1 MKNIRILS
9 FHTYDTIVWTTKKE
23 GYDGICRRITE
34 NSWSSPLI
42 LVGAVV
48 LVINE
53 NRYVL
58 LQQRT
63 EPYGKWG
70 LPGGLME
77 LSESPEE
84 TAFREV
90 YEETGIK
97 VKNLRLINVFSGAN
111 YFTKLANGDEFQ
123 SVTTAYYTDE
133 YDGDFVMNKEEAVQL
148 KFFPLTELPDYIVGS
163 HKK

>member
-1 MKNIRILS
+1 MGYVEELRK
-9 FHTYDTIVWTTKKE
+9 IV
-23 GYDGICRRITE
+23 GHR
-34 NSWSSPLI
+34 PLI

-48 LVINE
+48 LVINKKGE
-53 NRYVL
+53 VL

-77 LSESPEE
+77 LGESPEE
-84 TAFREV
+84 TAYREV
-90 YEETGIK
+90 YEETGIH
-97 VKNLRLINVFSGAN
+97 VKNLRLIHIFSGAN

-133 YDGDFVMNKEEAVQL
+133 YEGNLNMNTAEAVQL
-148 KFFPLTELPDYIVGS
+148 AFFPIRELPDYMVGS
-163 HKK
+163 HKKIIETYEKIEKENKNAI

>member
-1 MKNIRILS
+1 M
-9 FHTYDTIVWTTKKE
+9 
-23 GYDGICRRITE
+23 GYVEELRKVVGHR
-34 NSWSSPLI
+34 PLI

-48 LVINE
+48 LVIDE
-53 NRYVL
+53 HGYVL

-77 LSESPEE
+77 LGESPEE
-84 TAFREV
+84 TACREV
-90 YEETGIK
+90 YEETGIE

-123 SVTTAYYTDE
+123 SVTTAYYTEE
-133 YDGDFVMNKEEAVQL
+133 YEGEFVMNKEEAVQL
-148 KFFPLTELPDYIVGS
+148 TFFPVTELPDYIVGS
-163 HKK
+163 HKKMIVEYIKIMGNKI

>member
-1 MKNIRILS
+1 MGYVEELRK
-9 FHTYDTIVWTTKKE
+9 IV
-23 GYDGICRRITE
+23 GHR
-34 NSWSSPLI
+34 PLI

-48 LVINE
+48 LVINKKGE
-53 NRYVL
+53 VL

-77 LSESPEE
+77 LGESPEE
-84 TAFREV
+84 TAYREV
-90 YEETGIK
+90 YEETGIH
-97 VKNLRLINVFSGAN
+97 VKNLRLIHVFSGAN

-133 YDGDFVMNKEEAVQL
+133 YEGNFNMNTAEAVQL
-148 KFFPLTELPDYIVGS
+148 AFFPIRELPDYMVGS
-163 HKK
+163 HKKIIETYEKIEKENKNAI

>member
-1 MKNIRILS
+1 MGYVEELRK
-9 FHTYDTIVWTTKKE
+9 IV
-23 GYDGICRRITE
+23 GHR
-34 NSWSSPLI
+34 PLI

-48 LVINE
+48 LVINKKGE
-53 NRYVL
+53 VL

-77 LSESPEE
+77 LGESPEE
-84 TAFREV
+84 TAYREV
-90 YEETGIK
+90 YEETGIH
-97 VKNLRLINVFSGAN
+97 VKNLRLIHVFSGAN

-133 YDGDFVMNKEEAVQL
+133 YEGNLNMNTAEAVQL
-148 KFFPLTELPDYIVGS
+148 AFFPIRELPDYMVGS
-163 HKK
+163 HKKIIETYEKNRKRK

>member
-1 MKNIRILS
+1 MDNEKGG
-9 FHTYDTIVWTTKKE
+9 DTVGYVEELRKIV
-23 GYDGICRRITE
+23 GHR
-34 NSWSSPLI
+34 PLI

-53 NRYVL
+53 NGYVL

-84 TAFREV
+84 TAYREV

-123 SVTTAYYTDE
+123 SVTTAYYTGE
-133 YDGDFVMNKEEAVQL
+133 YEGDFVMNKEEAVQL
-148 KFFPLTELPDYIVGS
+148 KFFSVTELPDYIVGS
-163 HKK
+163 HKKMIAEYMKIMEKKI